1 MDYKEFGFKCGLEIH
16 QRLQSH
22 KLFCSCPSI
31 LRDDTS
37 DIVIKRKLRAVAGE
51 TGSIDI
57 AAKHAME
64 KSQEFIYEAYSD
76 TTCLVELDEEPP
88 NKLNEEALNIAIEVA
103 LLLKCEIVDELHFMR
118 KIVIDGSNTSGFQ
131 RTALLARNG
140 FIETSKGNVRIG
152 SIYLEEESAKNVKES
167 KDNRIWRLDR
177 LGIPLIEIQTE
188 ADILDEKHAKE
199 TAEKIGMILR
209 STNKVMR
216 GIGSIRQDVNI
227 SIKGHPRVEIKGF
240 QDIRLIETV
249 IKNEVDRQL
258 NDLKNKKDLFGHV
271 RNVKVD
277 GSTEFLRPLPG
288 SSRMYPETDVPIF
301 PILKERVKSIILP
314 EIITEKAIRFEKQYN
329 LSPEIANLIIKENP
343 SLFENFVNRFKN
355 LEPSLIAKTMTLTLS
370 DLKSRQNLD
379 ISRIKDQD
387 VEELFSYLNSKK
399 IDQSLINQYLKDKIE
414 EKNINLENYKVIDQK
429 EVEKI
434 VQEAINQNKSSSANA
449 IMGIVMTRIKGRADG
464 RKVMEIIKKYTRN

>member
-1 MDYKEFGFKCGLEIH
+1 MDYKKLGFKCGLEIH
-16 QRLQSH
+16 QRLNSH
-22 KLFCSCPSI
+22 KLFCSCPSA
-31 LRDDTS
+31 LRDDPP
-37 DIVIKRKLRAVAGE
+37 DIIIKRKLRAVAGE
-51 TGSIDI
+51 TGMVDI

-64 KSQEFIYEAYSD
+64 KSQEFIYEGYSD
-76 TTCLVELDEEPP
+76 TNCLVEFDDEPP
-88 NKLNEEALNIAIEVA
+88 HKLNEEALNIVLEVA

-118 KIVIDGSNTSGFQ
+118 KTIIDGSNTSGFQ

-140 FIETSKGNVRIG
+140 FIETSKGNVIIG

-167 KDNRIWRLDR
+167 SDNRTWRLDR

-258 NDLKNKKDLFGHV
+258 NALKTKKDLLGHV

-301 PILKERVKSIILP
+301 KISKERIKSIILP
-314 EIITEKAIRFEKQYN
+314 EILTEKAIRFEKQYN

-343 SLFENFVNRFKN
+343 SLFENFVNNFKN

-370 DLKSRQNLD
+370 DLKSRLSLD
-379 ISRIKDQD
+379 ISKIKNQD
-387 VEELFSYLNSKK
+387 LEELFSLLSSKK
-399 IDQSLINQYLKDKIE
+399 IDSNLISKFLKDKIE
-414 EKNINLENYKVIDQK
+414 GKNINLENYKVIDQK
-429 EVEKI
+429 EVEKFI
-434 VQEAINQNKSSSANA
+434 VETIKKNKDISENA
-449 IMGIVMTRIKGRADG
+449 LMGQIMQKFKE
-464 RKVMEIIKKYTRN
+464 KVNGKIAFDIIKKIKK

>member
-1 MDYKEFGFKCGLEIH
+1 
-16 QRLQSH
+16 
-22 KLFCSCPSI
+22 
-31 LRDDTS
+31 
-37 DIVIKRKLRAVAGE
+37 
-51 TGSIDI
+51 
-57 AAKHAME
+57 
-64 KSQEFIYEAYSD
+64 
-76 TTCLVELDEEPP
+76 
-88 NKLNEEALNIAIEVA
+88 
-103 LLLKCEIVDELHFMR
+103 CEIVDELHFMR

-167 KDNRIWRLDR
+167 KDNRTWRLDR

-258 NDLKNKKDLFGHV
+258 NALKTKKDLLGHV

-288 SSRMYPETDVPIF
+288 ASRMYPETDVPIF
-301 PILKERVKSIILP
+301 PILKERIKSIILP
-314 EIITEKAIRFEKQYN
+314 EIITEKVIRFENSYKLN
-329 LSPEIANLIIKENP
+329 SDIANLVVKENP
-343 SLFENFVNRFKN
+343 SLFENFVNKFKN
-355 LEPSLIAKTMTLTLS
+355 LEPFLIAKTMTLTLS
-370 DLKSRQNLD
+370 DLKSREDLD
-379 ISRIKDQD
+379 ISKIKDKD
-387 VEELFSYLNSKK
+387 LEELFSNLNSKK
-399 IDQSLINQYLKDKIE
+399 IDQNLINQYLKDKIE
-414 EKNINLENYKVIDQK
+414 GKKINLENYKVINQK
-429 EVEKI
+429 EVEKYL
-434 VQEAINQNKSSSANA
+434 
-449 IMGIVMTRIKGRADG
+449 T
-464 RKVMEIIKKYTRN
+464 EIIKKDKNISDNALMGKVMSQFKSKIDGKLAFNLIKKLRKT

>member
-1 MDYKEFGFKCGLEIH
+1 MNYKELGFKCGLEIH
-16 QRLQSH
+16 QRIQSH

-167 KDNRIWRLDR
+167 KDNRTWRLDR

-258 NDLKNKKDLFGHV
+258 NALKTKKDLLGHV

-288 SSRMYPETDVPIF
+288 ASRMYPETDVPIF
-301 PILKERVKSIILP
+301 PILKERIKSIILP
-314 EIITEKAIRFEKQYN
+314 EIITEKVIRFENSYKLN
-329 LSPEIANLIIKENP
+329 SDIANLVVKENP
-343 SLFENFVNRFKN
+343 SLFENFVNKFKN
-355 LEPSLIAKTMTLTLS
+355 LEPFLIAKTMTLTLS
-370 DLKSRQNLD
+370 DLKSREDLD
-379 ISRIKDQD
+379 ISKIKDKD
-387 VEELFSYLNSKK
+387 LEELFSNLNSKK
-399 IDQSLINQYLKDKIE
+399 IDQNLINQYLKDKIE
-414 EKNINLENYKVIDQK
+414 GKKINLENYKVINQK
-429 EVEKI
+429 EVEKYL
-434 VQEAINQNKSSSANA
+434 
-449 IMGIVMTRIKGRADG
+449 T
-464 RKVMEIIKKYTRN
+464 EIIKKDKNISDNALMGKVMSQFKSKIDGKLAFNLIKKLRKT

>member
-1 MDYKEFGFKCGLEIH
+1 MDYKELGFKCGLEIH
-16 QRLQSH
+16 QKLQSY
-22 KLFCSCPSI
+22 KLFCGCPSI

-258 NDLKNKKDLFGHV
+258 NDLKTKKDLFGHV

-301 PILKERVKSIILP
+301 KISKERIKSIILP
-314 EIITEKAIRFEKQYN
+314 EILTEKAIRFEKQYN

-343 SLFENFVNRFKN
+343 SLFENFVNNFKN

-370 DLKSRQNLD
+370 DLKSRLSLD
-379 ISRIKDQD
+379 ISKIKNQD
-387 VEELFSYLNSKK
+387 LEELFSLLSSKK
-399 IDQSLINQYLKDKIE
+399 IDSNLISKFLKDKIE
-414 EKNINLENYKVIDQK
+414 GKNINLENYKVIDQK
-429 EVEKI
+429 EVEKFI
-434 VQEAINQNKSSSANA
+434 VETIKKNKDISENA
-449 IMGIVMTRIKGRADG
+449 LMGQIMQKFKE
-464 RKVMEIIKKYTRN
+464 KVNGKIAFDIIKKIKK

>member
-1 MDYKEFGFKCGLEIH
+1 MDYKELGFKCGLEIH

-22 KLFCSCPSI
+22 KLFCGCPSI

-301 PILKERVKSIILP
+301 KISKERIKSIILP
-314 EIITEKAIRFEKQYN
+314 EILTEKAIRFEKQYN

-343 SLFENFVNRFKN
+343 SLFENFVNNFKN

-370 DLKSRQNLD
+370 DLKSRLSLD
-379 ISRIKDQD
+379 ISKIKNQD
-387 VEELFSYLNSKK
+387 LEELFSLLSSKK
-399 IDQSLINQYLKDKIE
+399 IDSNLISKFLKDKIE
-414 EKNINLENYKVIDQK
+414 GKNINLENYKVIDQK
-429 EVEKI
+429 EVEKFI
-434 VQEAINQNKSSSANA
+434 VETIKKNKDISENA
-449 IMGIVMTRIKGRADG
+449 LMGQIMQKFKE
-464 RKVMEIIKKYTRN
+464 KVNGKIAFDIIKKIKK

>member
-1 MDYKEFGFKCGLEIH
+1 MDYKELGFKCGLELH
-16 QRLQSH
+16 QRIQSH

-31 LRDDTS
+31 LRDDKP
-37 DIVIKRKLRAVAGE
+37 DLVIKRKLRAVAGE

-57 AAKHAME
+57 AAQKEMS
-64 KSQEFIYEAYSD
+64 KDLEFVYEFYSD
-76 TTCLVELDEEPP
+76 TNCLIEIDDEPP
-88 NKLNEEALNIAIEVA
+88 NKLNEEALNIALEIA

-118 KIVIDGSNTSGFQ
+118 KTIVDGSNTSGFQ

-140 FIETSKGNVRIG
+140 FIETSRDNVRIG

-167 KDNRIWRLDR
+167 NDNRIWRLDR

-188 ADILDEKHAKE
+188 ADILDEKHARE

-258 NDLKNKKDLFGHV
+258 NALKTKKDLFGHV

-277 GSTEFLRPLPG
+277 GTTEFLRPLPG

-301 PILKERVKSIILP
+301 KISKGRIKSIILP

-343 SLFENFVNRFKN
+343 SLFENFVNKFKN

-370 DLKSRQNLD
+370 DLKSRLNLD
-379 ISRIKDQD
+379 ISKINDHELE
-387 VEELFSYLNSKK
+387 VLFSFVNLNK
-399 IDQSLINQYLKDKIE
+399 IDPNLINQYLKDKIE
-414 EKNINLENYKVIDQK
+414 GKIINLENYKIIDEK

-434 VQEAINQNKSSSANA
+434 VKEAINQNKSASVNA
-449 IMGIVMTRIKGRADG
+449 LMGIVMAKIQGRADG

>member
-1 MDYKEFGFKCGLEIH
+1 MDYKELGFKCGLEIH

-22 KLFCSCPSI
+22 KLFCGCPSI

-258 NDLKNKKDLFGHV
+258 NDLKTKKDLFGHV

-301 PILKERVKSIILP
+301 KISKERIKSIILP
-314 EIITEKAIRFEKQYN
+314 EILTEKAIRFEKQYN

-343 SLFENFVNRFKN
+343 SLFENFVNNFKN

-370 DLKSRQNLD
+370 DLKSRLSLD
-379 ISRIKDQD
+379 ISKIKNQD
-387 VEELFSYLNSKK
+387 LEELFSLLSSKK
-399 IDQSLINQYLKDKIE
+399 IDSNLISKFLKDKIE
-414 EKNINLENYKVIDQK
+414 GKNINLENYKVIDQK
-429 EVEKI
+429 EVEKFI
-434 VQEAINQNKSSSANA
+434 VETIKKNKDISENA
-449 IMGIVMTRIKGRADG
+449 LMGQIMQKFKE
-464 RKVMEIIKKYTRN
+464 KVNGKIAFDIIKKIKK